1 MNIQLINGFTNQG
14 INHSIS
20 ILNFPN
26 DYNHITVMN
35 ALKYQY
41 MYGSRNRCCKSK
53 MELELFCVK
62 LFNDN
67 KNIKS
72 KRYICLD
79 IIDILLEF
87 NHLVGNRLIQELRN
101 IERNEISNNRVVP
114 QVIKNK
120 VKTVY
125 DDSQNV
131 HTSEINNSVKN
142 SVIKLL
148 SWYKNFKNNGF
159 KEFDEIKNYFIEN
172 YDNIKICNVLKRIE
186 NDISTFNIEITL
198 KDVFVALY
206 NWILLN
212 TNKDELE
219 KILLDE
225 MCEMDGYCAT
235 GHLSR
240 MINVTQGFSEDF
252 CVNISIKEQCN
263 AVVSNYLNKK
273 LQESDDNEIIDGI
286 MYKSEKYLNFIEKC
300 IFEKIDEWK
309 VEYGQEFIDNINIIV
324 SKFVN

>member
-35 ALKYQY
+35 AVKYQY
-41 MYGSRNRCCKSK
+41 MYGNRNRCCKSK

-72 KRYICLD
+72 RRYICLD
-79 IIDILLEF
+79 IIDILFEF
-87 NHLVGNRLIQELRN
+87 NQSVVNRLVEELRN
-101 IERNEISNNRVVP
+101 IERNEINNIVVP
-114 QVIKNK
+114 VMFKNK
-120 VKTVY
+120 IKTVY
-125 DDSQNV
+125 NDSQNV

-148 SWYKNFKNNGF
+148 SWYKNFRNNGF

-172 YDNIKICNVLKRIE
+172 YDNINIRNVLKRIE
-186 NDISTFNIEITL
+186 NDISSFNIEITL

-212 TNKDELE
+212 DNKNELE

-225 MCEMDGYCAT
+225 MYEMDGYCAT

-273 LQESDDNEIIDGI
+273 LQESGDNEILDGI

-300 IFEKIDEWK
+300 IVEKIDEWK
-309 VEYGQEFIDNINIIV
+309 IEYGDEFINNISIVV